1 MSIKNPDQYLNFN
14 FEQIPLI
21 ESGTSEIMSVN
32 GEDFPFLVNSPM
44 GRGLKLSSGY
54 YCSYGLN
61 ARYNNFR
68 NNVSFGFWLYS
79 NSIKNVDING
89 TSYEPKIPVFD
100 ISNSYVSGNNF
111 IFNGGLVI
119 VYEKCIFTD
128 YNQLNII
135 VIGSDGVKYSF
146 ESEVY
151 LTGIFNHFIISINME
166 INEIKM
172 FINGVETILTAL
184 GPGLPTYIGTNGS
197 FDLNINKN
205 INGSING
212 YIKNEGIVDDFF
224 IIDEYI
230 IENYLIR
237 KIISNG
243 FMNSLN
249 DITASFNEFKFEA
262 SISFV
267 QDFVIQ
273 PNLTSVD
280 PFNADIVGGTQ
291 DGYLLR
297 GQNAFWNKTYN
308 FASVSSL
315 EEIKIKYISIDDDP
329 TGFASDPNDGKIVPG
344 KGIFLNK
351 HGIVISE

>member
-1 MSIKNPDQYLNFN
+1 MSRKNTDQYLNFN
-14 FEQIPLI
+14 FEQVPIV
-21 ESGTSEIMSVN
+21 ESGTNELMTIN
-32 GEDFPFLVNSPM
+32 GEDSPYLVNGPM
-44 GRGLKLSSGY
+44 GRALKLSEGY
-54 YCSYGLN
+54 YCSYSIG
-61 ARYNNFR
+61 ARYNNFK

-79 NSIKNVDING
+79 NSIRNIEANG
-89 TSYEPKIPVFD
+89 GSYQPKMPIFD
-100 ISNSYVSGNNF
+100 ISNAYVSGNAF
-111 IFNGGLVI
+111 LCNGGLII
-119 VYEKCIFTD
+119 VYEKCIFND
-128 YNQLNII
+128 YNQINLVI
-135 VIGSDGVKYSF
+135 IGSDGDSYSF

-151 LTGIFNHFIISINME
+151 QTGIFNHFIISINME

-172 FINGVETILTAL
+172 FINGVETILTSS
-184 GPGLPTYIGTNGS
+184 GSGLPSYMGTSGS

-205 INGSING
+205 IIGDVNG
-212 YIKNEGIVDDFF
+212 YIKNKGVIDDFF

-243 FMNSLN
+243 FMASLN
-249 DITASFNEFKFEA
+249 DITASFSEFKFEA

-267 QDFVIQ
+267 QDATIQ
-273 PNLTSVD
+273 PNMTSTD
-280 PFNADIVGGTQ
+280 SFNAEVIGGTQ

-308 FASVSSL
+308 FASLNSL
-315 EEIKIKYISIDDDP
+315 EEIKIKYIAIDDDP
-329 TGFASDPNDGKIVPG
+329 LTFSAEADDGKIVPG